1 MDEGSVAVLIPL
13 FGIIMIICVVIG
25 PVWIV
30 SYFRSR
36 ERAQLHETLRAAYE
50 KGLPP
55 PPELIDKL
63 AGGAIATQP
72 TSPDYDLRRAI
83 IMIATGVGL
92 LLLGLG
98 LCFGISS
105 TDSEGGWVAG
115 WIVAGAGGI
124 PGMIGIG
131 HLILWLTKRKSSSRA
146 TGLPVQP

>member
-1 MDEGSVAVLIPL
+1 MDEASVAVLIPL

-63 AGGAIATQP
+63 AGGAILTTP

-83 IMIATGVGL
+83 IMISVGIGL
-92 LLLGLG
+92 VLLGLG
-98 LCFGISS
+98 LGFGIGAA
-105 TDSEGGWVAG
+105 DFEGGWITGAA
-115 WIVAGAGGI
+115 VAGAGGI

-131 HLILWLTKRKSSSRA
+131 HLILWLSKRKTPRVA
-146 TGLPVQP
+146 G